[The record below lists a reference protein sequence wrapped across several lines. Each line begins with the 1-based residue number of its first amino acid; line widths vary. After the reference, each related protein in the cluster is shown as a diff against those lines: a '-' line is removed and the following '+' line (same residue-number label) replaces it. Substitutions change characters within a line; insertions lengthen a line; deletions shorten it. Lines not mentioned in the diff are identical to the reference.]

1 MPLRIWQLD
10 PAQMTT
16 YYNLAL
22 CSALAGAGC
31 DVRYVTS
38 HFLYDEHLP
47 DIEGIAVDTHYF
59 RGLNW
64 PILLRYP
71 RLRRLLRAL
80 SYPFGHLETLQAIRR
95 QRPDIVH
102 IQWSRLPRLDS
113 WLISRI
119 RAAGIP
125 VVHTVHDV
133 VPLFAPEAD
142 PDPLGRIYASVD
154 ALIVHTW
161 SSREALLARYPDIYP
176 ERVHVIS
183 HIAIRNHA
191 IPPGASQEAARQSL
205 QLPARAPVFLFFG
218 AIKAYKGLD
227 ILAAAFEHVR
237 RQRPDSWLVIAGKPD
252 SPQQARLL
260 QQMQRQANVRVTM
273 EFVPYNEVWR
283 YFYAADVVVFPY
295 HHIYQSG
302 ALITAL
308 SFGRAV
314 IVTAVGGLPEG
325 VDGNGWVVPPGDTA
339 AFAGAMLAA
348 LADAPSLPDKGRR
361 SQEILEERFGEAIV
375 AEQTARLY
383 KALCRGNQP

>member
-1 MPLRIWQLD
+1 MPLKVWQLD

-31 DVRYVTS
+31 DVCYMTS
-38 HFLYDEHLP
+38 RFLYDEHLP
-47 DIEGIAVDTHYF
+47 DVEGFVVDTHYF
-59 RGLNW
+59 RGLGQ
-64 PILLRYP
+64 PALLRYP
-71 RLRRLLRAL
+71 RLRRLLRAI

-95 QRPDIVH
+95 ERPDIVH
-102 IQWSRLPRLDS
+102 MQWSRLPRLDG
-113 WLISRI
+113 WLISGVH
-119 RAAGIP
+119 AAGIP

-133 VPLFAPEAD
+133 VPLFAFGAN

-154 ALIVHTW
+154 ALIVHTQ
-161 SSREALLARYPDIYP
+161 SSREALLARYPAIRP
-176 ERVHVIS
+176 ERVHVIP
-183 HIAIRNHA
+183 HIAIRNRA

-205 QLPARAPVFLFFG
+205 QLPLKAPVFLFFG

-227 ILAAAFEHVR
+227 ILGTAFEQVS
-237 RQRPDSWLVIAGKPD
+237 RQRPDAWLIIAGRPD
-252 SPQQARLL
+252 GPQQAGLL
-260 QQMQRQANVRVTM
+260 RQIEGQAHVRVLA
-273 EFVPYNEVWR
+273 EFVPYDDVWQ

-314 IVTAVGGLPEG
+314 IVTSAGGLPEG
-325 VDGNGWVVPPGDTA
+325 VDGNGWVVPPGDPA

-348 LADAPSLPDKGRR
+348 LADAPALPDKGRR
-361 SQEILEERFGEAIV
+361 SREILEERFGETIIAR
-375 AEQTARLY
+375 QTVQLY
-383 KALCRGNQP
+383 ETLCRKNRS